1 MYASRA
7 RSRTGGDRRARDRG
21 RGRARTL
28 LDIGFAP
35 TSTAAPILVVSSLTV
50 GMRLGERVSER
61 LQREVVHALFAIV
74 GSRLILGGARV
85 A

>member
-1 MYASRA
+1 M
-7 RSRTGGDRRARDRG
+7 
-21 RGRARTL
+21 
-28 LDIGFAP
+28 
-35 TSTAAPILVVSSLTV
+35 VSSLTV